1 MSGRWRWL
9 GLIAAAVFVAAL
21 VAFGVTLEGYT
32 HGLHPVSLLGA
43 TGIPDALAF
52 NLLGFVL
59 PGALAGLLAWR
70 ARGVLSDASAIA
82 ARLGWRLV
90 FLSALAFAVQG
101 MLPLDPNDLDARPS
115 RLHAV
120 AWTLWWVAF
129 VPGAF
134 LLAWSA
140 GRGPSRSPAA
150 ALAHATAA
158 GLVLAFATLLGASL
172 GAAIAQR
179 LAYAAWFT
187 WLAWAGCTTA
197 RDAAVIRGAA
207 SGQGSSPPA
216 RR

>member
-9 GLIAAAVFVAAL
+9 GVIAAAAFAIAL
-21 VAFGVTLEGYT
+21 VAFGAMLDGFS
-32 HGLHPVSLLGA
+32 HGRHPVALLGA
-43 TGIPDALAF
+43 IGVPYALAF
-52 NLLGFVL
+52 NLLAFVL
-59 PGALAGLLAWR
+59 PGLLACLLAWR
-70 ARGVLSDASAIA
+70 VRAVLSDASALA

-90 FLSALAFAVQG
+90 FLSALAFTGQG
-101 MLPLDPNDLDARPS
+101 LLPLDPGDLDARPS

-129 VPGAF
+129 VPGAL

-140 GRGPSRSPAA
+140 WRGPSRRRASGFAHAA
-150 ALAHATAA
+150 AG

-179 LAYAAWFT
+179 LAYAVWFA
-187 WLAWAGCTTA
+187 WLAWAGWSTA
-197 RDAAVIRGAA
+197 RDAGVIRGAA
-207 SGQGSSPPA
+207 SGPGSSPPA